1 MTEKHSQ
8 LADFDSPTVQ
18 HLAMPD
24 GEVALYP
31 LTFPEH
37 NSLFQTLLA
46 TTLWQQHVLTFYGR
60 PTAAPRLSAWYGDT
74 GAIYSYSGLRL
85 EPLPWNKILLKI
97 KHCVD
102 DLAGVCFNSVLMNL
116 YRDGQDSMG
125 WHSDAEPELG
135 RNPVIASVSLGAV
148 RRFNFQHKKRPI
160 RLSLDLAAGS
170 TLLMKGSTQHYWRHS
185 LPKTR
190 KAVGARI
197 NLTFRR
203 IVSPSKVTIKTL
215 EKSSYQ

>member
-1 MTEKHSQ
+1 MNEKYSQ
-8 LADFDSPTVQ
+8 PAVFEFPTVK

-24 GEVALYP
+24 GEVFLYP
-31 LTFPEH
+31 LTFSEH
-37 NSLFQTLLA
+37 NSLFQTLLV
-46 TTLWQQHVLTFYGR
+46 TTPWQQHVLTLYGR
-60 PTAAPRLSAWYGDT
+60 PVAEPRLSAWYGDEE
-74 GAIYSYSGLRL
+74 AVYSYSGLRL
-85 EPLPWNKILLKI
+85 EPLTWNKTLLKM
-97 KHCVD
+97 KRRLD

-148 RRFNFQHKKRPI
+148 RRFNFQHKKRPVRI
-160 RLSLDLAAGS
+160 SLYLETGS
-170 TLLMKGSTQHYWRHS
+170 TLLMKGTTQHYWRHS

-190 KAVGARI
+190 KAVGPRI

-203 IVSPSKVTIKTL
+203 IVSPP
-215 EKSSYQ
+215 